1 MAPIML
7 EDETLAA
14 IKRKREANDNGK
26 STPKKSKL
34 KHKDAL
40 RNGTASVRTPAKA
53 EAGTPVRNGSH
64 RKSKAEK
71 KLGESALA
79 DAWKVSQP
87 IGGRMLDIDAILTDD
102 EQHLVL
108 AYSASIQVY
117 STVDSLLVRKIP
129 IKVTTKSSEDESI
142 VAMRMSRTSPNMIWV
157 ASSAG
162 RVWKI
167 DWTSGSGSGTCLK
180 LECDLLSDLEVD
192 VTQVGSNAQ
201 DVLLVSMAVEDK
213 WQLLACDVENL
224 QLKATKTVVDRT
236 APIQNLRFSWDG
248 QVLAASSG
256 KDIIIG
262 TLNSPPGSPFSELW
276 YEVFILDCSDD
287 ITCLDLRVSQRV
299 HLTKQSQIE
308 MGNQLVLDVVVGC
321 ARGGIFYYND
331 LLPQLRLLHKATNI
345 TKSLQPR
352 RLHWHRKAV
361 HAVKWSRDGN
371 YIISGG
377 SESVLIQWQLDTNK
391 RDPLP
396 HLAGSIENI
405 VVSTKGSSYI
415 VHLDDNSTMVLS
427 TAEMKPITYVSG
439 IQTLVTPPPPSK
451 DNIVTRVGNQRLRS
465 EFMRIPA
472 TIDPAHP
479 SHLLLGVA
487 NGQQIV
493 DTGVPT
499 SIPML
504 QTVEMS
510 TVQGI
515 AKQPLTRTHPTD
527 VNITPKGQPLTEP
540 QVTHLEASFD
550 GKWLAT
556 VDEWLPPSR
565 DVSVLDAAAA
575 ERREVH
581 LKFWMHGKEDN
592 AFELVSRI
600 NGPHYTGRSE
610 HILDLSADPS
620 SHRFATLG
628 EDGVVRFWQPVVR
641 ERDGLVVKNQ
651 AGRQLEQWTC
661 LHTVHLHE
669 TKPVGVTT
677 NAPNDLPARSG
688 ALSFS
693 LDGST
698 VACAFRNGAESA
710 VYLIDTESG
719 RVMDSM
725 DGFSRGDIHA
735 VRILS
740 SQLIVLSE
748 DLVVY
753 NVVLDELSY
762 GIRLSLDDGSAKS
775 TLLIPQLA
783 VDYTSEKFAVVMSR
797 PGKHGTIRSELA
809 TFGLDQSEPES
820 LVKFSFPIVSLMTAP
835 GSGGF
840 VILDAAAQLW
850 SVNQRSQ
857 TGSVT
862 LAQPLADIDLDKVEE
877 AVQQNDTKPLALF
890 NDTEEASDDEMEL
903 DGPEDDAD
911 MSDAYPVVVPPQKL
925 AELLD
930 SAPVYAMPPVEDM
943 FYEVAKLFSA
953 KRNVN
958 AS

>member
-1 MAPIML
+1 MAPIMV

-14 IKRKREANDNGK
+14 IKRKREANDFGK

-40 RNGTASVRTPAKA
+40 RNGTASVQTPAKA
-53 EAGTPVRNGSH
+53 EAGTPARNGSH
-64 RKSKAEK
+64 RKEKTEK
-71 KLGESALA
+71 KLGEGALA
-79 DAWKVSQP
+79 EAWKVSQP

-102 EQHLVL
+102 EQHLIL

-117 STVDSLLVRKIP
+117 STIDSLLVRKIP
-129 IKVTTKSSEDESI
+129 IKVTTKSNEDESI
-142 VAMRMSRTSPNMIWV
+142 VAMRLSRTSPNMIWV

-167 DWTSGSGSGTCLK
+167 DWTTGSGSGACLK
-180 LECDLLSDLEVD
+180 LECDLLVDLEVD
-192 VTQVGSNAQ
+192 ITQVGSNAQ
-201 DVLLVSMAVEDK
+201 DVLLASIATEDK
-213 WQLLACDVENL
+213 WQLLACDVQNL
-224 QLKATKTVVDRT
+224 QLKGTKLVVDRT

-262 TLNSPPGSPFSELW
+262 TLNSPSGSPFSDVW
-276 YEVFILDCSDD
+276 YEVFIMDCSDD
-287 ITCLDLRVSQRV
+287 ITCLDLRVAQRV

-308 MGNQLVLDVVVGC
+308 MGDQLVLDVVVGC

-331 LLPQLRLLHKATNI
+331 ILPQLRLLHKATNI

-405 VVSTKGSSYI
+405 VVSTKGSSYV
-415 VHLDDNSTMVLS
+415 VHLDDNSAMILS

-472 TIDPAHP
+472 AIDPAHP

-493 DTGVPT
+493 DTGAPT

-540 QVTHLEASFD
+540 RVTHLESSFD

-565 DVSVLDAAAA
+565 DVSVLDAASA

-592 AFELVSRI
+592 VFELVSRI
-600 NGPHYTGRSE
+600 NGPHFTGRSE

-628 EDGVVRFWQPVVR
+628 EDGV
-641 ERDGLVVKNQ
+641 RDGLVVKNQ

-677 NAPNDLPARSG
+677 NGPNDLPARSG

-698 VACAFRNGAESA
+698 VACAFRNGTDSA
-710 VYLIDTESG
+710 VYLIDAESG

-809 TFGLDQSEPES
+809 TFGLDQSEPET

-862 LAQPLADIDLDKVEE
+862 LAQPLADIDLDKVEDT
-877 AVQQNDTKPLALF
+877 VQQNESKPLALF
-890 NDTEEASDDEMEL
+890 NDAEDASDDEMEL
-903 DGPEDDAD
+903 DGPEEDAD

>member
-1 MAPIML
+1 MAPIIL

-14 IKRKREANDNGK
+14 IKRKREANDFGK

-40 RNGTASVRTPAKA
+40 RNGTSLVQTPAKV
-53 EAGTPVRNGSH
+53 EAGTPARHGSH
-64 RKSKAEK
+64 RKNKADK
-71 KLGESALA
+71 KLAEGQSI
-79 DAWKVSQP
+79 DAWKVSLP

-102 EQHLVL
+102 DQHLIL

-117 STVDSLLVRKIP
+117 TTVDSLLLRNIP
-129 IKVTTKSSEDESI
+129 IKVTTKSNEDESI
-142 VAMRMSRTSPNMIWV
+142 VAMRLSRTSPNMLWV

-162 RVWKI
+162 RIWKI
-167 DWTSGSGSGTCLK
+167 DWTSGSGSSACLK

-201 DVLLVSMAVEDK
+201 DVLLVSMAMEDK
-213 WQLLACDVENL
+213 WHVLACEVEGL
-224 QLKATKTVVDRT
+224 QLKGTKTVVDRPG
-236 APIQNLRFSWDG
+236 PIQNLRFLWDG

-262 TLNSPPGSPFSELW
+262 TLNSPPGHLSRN
-276 YEVFILDCSDD
+276 C
-287 ITCLDLRVSQRV
+287 DLRVAQRV
-299 HLTKQSQIE
+299 HLTKQSQVE
-308 MGNQLVLDVVVGC
+308 TGDQLVLDVVVGC

-331 LLPQLRLLHKATNI
+331 ILPQLRLLHKGANI

-391 RDPLP
+391 KDPLP

-405 VVSTKGSSYI
+405 VVSSKGSSYV
-415 VHLDDNSTMVLS
+415 VHLDDNSAMVLS

-493 DTGVPT
+493 DTGAPT

-504 QTVEMS
+504 QTVEMT

-540 QVTHLEASFD
+540 RVTHLESSFD

-565 DVSVLDAAAA
+565 DVSVLDAASA

-581 LKFWMHGKEDN
+581 LKFWMPGKEDS

-669 TKPVGVTT
+669 TKPVGITT
-677 NAPNDLPARSG
+677 SAPHDSSTRSG

-698 VACAFRNGAESA
+698 VACAFRNGADSA

-740 SQLIVLSE
+740 SQLIVLSD

-762 GIRLSLDDGSAKS
+762 GIRLSMDDGAAKS

-783 VDYTSEKFAVVMSR
+783 VDYASEKFAVAMSR

-809 TFGLDQSEPES
+809 TFGLDQSEPET
-820 LVKFSFPIVSLMTAP
+820 LVKFSYPIVSLMTAP
-835 GSGGF
+835 GSTGF

-850 SVNQRSQ
+850 SVSQRSQ

-877 AVQQNDTKPLALF
+877 TAQPTDSKPLALF
-890 NDTEEASDDEMEL
+890 DDAGEASDDEMEL
-903 DGPEDDAD
+903 DGPEEDAD

-943 FYEVAKLFSA
+943 FYEVAKLFST
-953 KRNVN
+953 KRN
-958 AS
+958 

>member
-1 MAPIML
+1 MAPIIL

-14 IKRKREANDNGK
+14 IKRKREANDFGK

-34 KHKDAL
+34 KHKDVL
-40 RNGTASVRTPAKA
+40 RNGTSSVQTPAKA
-53 EAGTPVRNGSH
+53 DAGTPAR
-64 RKSKAEK
+64 RKNKTDK
-71 KLGESALA
+71 KLAEGPST
-79 DAWKVSQP
+79 DAWKVSLP

-102 EQHLVL
+102 DQHLIL
-108 AYSASIQVY
+108 AYSTSIQVY
-117 STVDSLLVRKIP
+117 NTADSLLLRKIP
-129 IKVTTKSSEDESI
+129 IKVTTKSNEDESI
-142 VAMRMSRTSPNMIWV
+142 VAMRLSRTSPNMLWV

-162 RVWKI
+162 RIWKI
-167 DWTSGSGSGTCLK
+167 DWTTGSGSSACLK
-180 LECDLLSDLEVD
+180 LECDLLADMEVD
-192 VTQVGSNAQ
+192 VTQVGSGAQ
-201 DVLLVSMAVEDK
+201 DVLLVSMAMEDK
-213 WQLLACDVENL
+213 WHVLACDVEGL
-224 QLKATKTVVDRT
+224 QLKGTKTVVDRT
-236 APIQNLRFSWDG
+236 GPIQNLRFLWGG

-262 TLNSPPGSPFSELW
+262 TLNSTPGSPFSELW
-276 YEVFILDCSDD
+276 YEVFIMDCSDD
-287 ITCLDLRVSQRV
+287 ITCLDLRVAQRV
-299 HLTKQSQIE
+299 HLTKQSQVE
-308 MGNQLVLDVVVGC
+308 MGDQLVLDVVVGC

-331 LLPQLRLLHKATNI
+331 ILPQLRLLHKAANI

-391 RDPLP
+391 KDPLP

-405 VVSTKGSSYI
+405 VVSSKGSSYV

-493 DTGVPT
+493 DTGAPT

-540 QVTHLEASFD
+540 RVTHLESSFD

-565 DVSVLDAAAA
+565 DVSVLDAASA

-581 LKFWMHGKEDN
+581 LKFWMPGKEDS

-628 EDGVVRFWQPVVR
+628 EDGVVRLWQPVVR

-669 TKPVGVTT
+669 TKPVGITT
-677 NAPNDLPARSG
+677 NAPHESSTRSG

-698 VACAFRNGAESA
+698 VACAFRNGADSA

-740 SQLIVLSE
+740 SQLIVLSD

-762 GIRLSLDDGSAKS
+762 GIRLSQDDGSARS
-775 TLLIPQLA
+775 ALLIPQLA
-783 VDYTSEKFAVVMSR
+783 VDYASEKFAVAMSR

-809 TFGLDQSEPES
+809 TFGLDQSEPET
-820 LVKFSFPIVSLMTAP
+820 LVKFSYPIVSLMTAP
-835 GSGGF
+835 GSTGF
-840 VILDAAAQLW
+840 VVLDAAAQLW
-850 SVNQRSQ
+850 SVSQRSQ
-857 TGSVT
+857 TGSLT

-877 AVQQNDTKPLALF
+877 TAQPIDSKPLALF
-890 NDTEEASDDEMEL
+890 NDAEEASDDEMEL
-903 DGPEDDAD
+903 DGPEEDAD

-943 FYEVAKLFSA
+943 FYEVAKLFST

>member
-1 MAPIML
+1 MAPIIL
-7 EDETLAA
+7 EDESLAA
-14 IKRKREANDNGK
+14 IKRKREANDFGK

-40 RNGTASVRTPAKA
+40 RNGTSSVQTPTKA
-53 EAGTPVRNGSH
+53 EAGLPARHGSH
-64 RKSKAEK
+64 RKNKAEK
-71 KLGESALA
+71 KLGEGPLA

-87 IGGRMLDIDAILTDD
+87 IGGRMLDIDAILTED

-108 AYSASIQVY
+108 AYSGSIQVY
-117 STVDSLLVRKIP
+117 NTADSLLLRKIP
-129 IKVTTKSSEDESI
+129 IKVTTKSNEDESI
-142 VAMRMSRTSPNMIWV
+142 VAMCLSRTSPNMLWV

-162 RVWKI
+162 RIWKI
-167 DWTSGSGSGTCLK
+167 DWTTGSGSNACLK

-201 DVLLVSMAVEDK
+201 DVLLVSMAMEDK
-213 WQLLACDVENL
+213 WHVLACDVEGL

-236 APIQNLRFSWDG
+236 GPIQNLRFLWDG
-248 QVLAASSG
+248 QFLAASSG

-262 TLNSPPGSPFSELW
+262 TLNSPPGHLSRSF
-276 YEVFILDCSDD
+276 
-287 ITCLDLRVSQRV
+287 DLRVAQRV
-299 HLTKQSQIE
+299 HLTKQSQVE
-308 MGNQLVLDVVVGC
+308 MGDQLVLDVVVGC

-331 LLPQLRLLHKATNI
+331 ILPQLRLLHKAANI

-391 RDPLP
+391 KDPLP

-405 VVSTKGSSYI
+405 VVSTKGSSYV

-451 DNIVTRVGNQRLRS
+451 DNIVTRIGNQRLRS

-493 DTGVPT
+493 DTGAPT

-540 QVTHLEASFD
+540 RVTHLESSFD

-565 DVSVLDAAAA
+565 DVSVLDAASA

-581 LKFWMHGKEDN
+581 LKFWMPGKEDSG
-592 AFELVSRI
+592 FELVSRI

-641 ERDGLVVKNQ
+641 ERDGLVLKNQ

-661 LHTVHLHE
+661 IHTVHLHE
-669 TKPVGVTT
+669 TKPVGITT
-677 NAPNDLPARSG
+677 NFPQDSSTRSG

-698 VACAFRNGAESA
+698 VA
-710 VYLIDTESG
+710 D
-719 RVMDSM
+719 
-725 DGFSRGDIHA
+725 
-735 VRILS
+735 
-740 SQLIVLSE
+740 

-783 VDYTSEKFAVVMSR
+783 VDYASEKFAVAMSR

-809 TFGLDQSEPES
+809 TFGLDQSEPET
-820 LVKFSFPIVSLMTAP
+820 LAKFSYPIVSLMTAP
-835 GSGGF
+835 GSTGF
-840 VILDAAAQLW
+840 VVLDAAAQIW
-850 SVNQRSQ
+850 SVSQRSQ

-877 AVQQNDTKPLALF
+877 TAQPTDSKPLALF
-890 NDTEEASDDEMEL
+890 NDAEEASDDEMEL
-903 DGPEDDAD
+903 DGPQEDAD
-911 MSDAYPVVVPPQKL
+911 MSDAYPVVVPPR
-925 AELLD
+925 
-930 SAPVYAMPPVEDM
+930 S
-943 FYEVAKLFSA
+943 S
-953 KRNVN
+953 RNYLILH
-958 AS
+958 